1 VTHSAAA
8 FFASFR
14 YATAGVRLL
23 FLRQRNARI
32 QAIIGVVALGL
43 GVFLQLSRLDWALLV
58 LTIALVLALEGVNTA
73 LEAVVDLATTEYHPL
88 AKAAKDLAAGAVWLS
103 ALAAIAIG
111 ALLFVPPLLRLVG
124 NR

>member
-1 VTHSAAA
+1 VTNSAAA

-32 QAIIGVVALGL
+32 QAIIGAGALGL
-43 GVFLQLSRLDWALLV
+43 GAFLRLSRLDWAMLV

-103 ALAAIAIG
+103 ALAAIAIA
-111 ALLFVPPLLRLVG
+111 ALLFGPPLLRLVG

>member
-1 VTHSAAA
+1 MTHSTAA

-23 FLRQRNARI
+23 FLRQRNARV
-32 QAIIGVVALGL
+32 QAVFGVVALAL
-43 GVFLQLSRLDWALLV
+43 GAFLRLSRLDWAVLV

-73 LEAVVDLATTEYHPL
+73 LEAVVDLVTTEYHPL

-103 ALAAIAIG
+103 ALAALAIG
-111 ALLFVPPLLRLVG
+111 ALLFGPPLLRLVG
-124 NR
+124 SR

>member
-1 VTHSAAA
+1 MTHSAAA

-23 FLRQRNARI
+23 FLRQRSARV
-32 QAIIGVVALGL
+32 QAVLGVVALAL
-43 GVFLQLSRLDWALLV
+43 GAFLRLSRLDWAILV

-73 LEAVVDLATTEYHPL
+73 LEAVVDLVTTEYQPL

-111 ALLFVPPLLRLVG
+111 ALLFGPPLLRLVG
-124 NR
+124 SR